1 MPHRQRLLDLIGE
14 YAERQPHEQE
24 VVERFVS
31 FVGAHDSCF
40 ERDCWAGHITGSA
53 WLVNTAHTHVLITHH
68 RKLGAWFQL
77 GGHSDSE
84 SNTLLAAQR
93 EAEEESGLPVRV
105 LDSRIFD
112 LDVHEI
118 PARKSD
124 PAHFHFDVRFAF
136 EAERED
142 FEVSEESL
150 DLAWVEIADLKA
162 FTDEAS
168 MLRMAAKWLERY
180 QK

>member
-1 MPHRQRLLDLIGE
+1 MPHRQRLLDLISD
-14 YAERQPHEQE
+14 YAERHPDERE

-31 FVGAHDSCF
+31 FVNEHERCF

-53 WLVNTAHTHVLITHH
+53 WLVNEAHTHVLLTHH

-77 GGHSDSE
+77 GGHSDGE

-105 LDSRIFD
+105 LSPAIFD

-118 PARKSD
+118 PARKQD
-124 PAHFHFDVRFAF
+124 PAHYHYDVRFSF
-136 EAERED
+136 QAENEE

-150 DLAWVEIADLKA
+150 ELAWVEIDRLNA
-162 FTDEAS
+162 FTEEPS
-168 MLRMAAKWLERY
+168 MLRMAQKWANRY
-180 QK
+180 GR